1 MYTAFQLSQ
10 AIPVVMLSLSY
21 TTVVAT
27 KHNTFVRVSTPSSLR
42 SCGWQLPAHCH
53 GFAYTIWSPS
63 CGLLSL
69 GSANVEPLVL
79 TNSSFFWGKTR
90 KFWPCRG
97 GTAKVVRRRFSI
109 VGAYPLARSWRNPGT
124 VTIPQYRFN
133 KTKQH
138 TATPGPLPLRN
149 DPGTVTIPQYRFN
162 KKQSNTHYYIRVHWC
177 LGSSRDWLWGLICP
191 RIHARSPTLWTVL
204 PTCLGT
210 RLGLL

>member
-97 GTAKVVRRRFSI
+97 GTA
-109 VGAYPLARSWRNPGT
+109 
-124 VTIPQYRFN
+124 
-133 KTKQH
+133 